1 MNDTAVINN
10 YANSM
15 FRYEYLHESWL
26 SACERYL
33 RYVFGGSGTHG
44 RTVVDYAFGRGNWAI
59 AFARCG
65 AERVIAVDASED
77 NCRKLRAYCK
87 ENGIMNIE
95 VVWGNL
101 AECELAIRCDILWF
115 YGILPM
121 LPSADAFLEKILSQV
136 RADGQVLA
144 YTYNANSLREWMVS
158 TARACVVFADEGEFR
173 AHSLWFTPAA
183 RLRARDDLVA
193 PHVNWD
199 TAATFVGRFARLG
212 WHPAAQLQDFA
223 PWVHGVDSGEF
234 NPYVVKFVRKE
245 SGLSE
250 VSQEDNLA
258 DLAILRAYSDV
269 VMQRLPPPLK
279 VSFAIGLFNTHFQ
292 HYTRVTT
299 RGEMYKTNEQ
309 VAWEDF
315 KYLVYAATM
324 LSVTDQDFGPDMAD
338 VWNAAMCSLKGA
350 PRKTHRDTLDGSSI
364 LEILSSTSIRI

>member
-1 MNDTAVINN
+1 MSDSAVINN

-26 SACERYL
+26 SSCERYL
-33 RYVFGGSGTHG
+33 HYVFGGSGTHG

-77 NCRKLRAYCK
+77 NCRKLRVYCE
-87 ENGIMNIE
+87 ENGITNIE

-101 AECELAIRCDILWF
+101 EECDLDIGCDILWF

-121 LPSADAFLEKILSQV
+121 LPNADVFLEKILSSV
-136 RADGQVLA
+136 RADGQVLS
-144 YTYNANSLREWMVS
+144 YTYNAASLREWMVS
-158 TARACVVFADEGEFR
+158 TARACVVFADEGDFR

-199 TAATFVGRFARLG
+199 NASAFVGRFARLG
-212 WHPAAQLQDFA
+212 WHLAAQLEDFA
-223 PWVHGVDSGEF
+223 PWLHGVDSGEF

-245 SGLSE
+245 SGLPV
-250 VSQEDNLA
+250 VSQEDNPA
-258 DLAILRAYSDV
+258 DLAILSTFGELV
-269 VMQRLPPPLK
+269 TQRLPQDLR
-279 VSFAIGLFNTHFQ
+279 VSFAVGLFNTHFQ
-292 HYTRVTT
+292 HLTRVVTG
-299 RGEMYKTNEQ
+299 GEKYKTNEK

-315 KYLVYAATM
+315 KYLVYAATT
-324 LSVTDQDFGPDMAD
+324 LSVTDQDFGPDMAE
-338 VWNAAMCSLKGA
+338 VWAAAMCSLKGS
-350 PRKTHRDTLDGSSI
+350 PRKAQSETLDGSLI
-364 LEILSSTSIRI
+364 LEMLANTTIRI